1 VKLLD
6 VALGGGTRIRMSGG
20 TAFKATLNEMTGRA
34 HSLHGADG
42 SEVAQR
48 AHRRQQR
55 FAATPTAGMTSV
67 RMSLGRLRSA

>member
-1 VKLLD
+1 
-6 VALGGGTRIRMSGG
+6 MSGG

-55 FAATPTAGMTSV
+55 FAATPTAGM
-67 RMSLGRLRSA
+67 